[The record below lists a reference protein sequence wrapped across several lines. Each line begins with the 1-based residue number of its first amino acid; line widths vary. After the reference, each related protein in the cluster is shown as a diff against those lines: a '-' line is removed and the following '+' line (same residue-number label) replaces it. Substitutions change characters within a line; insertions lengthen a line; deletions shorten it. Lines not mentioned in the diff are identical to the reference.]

1 MTFNISLNK
10 ILPLAMWK
18 AKNVQICSQE
28 AYLPWSTVHKMQ
40 SNTSVSV
47 KSLVS
52 ALTSD
57 QMQLWYAFGFFT
69 QYQQLAQHIDRNRSW
84 MPFQR
89 DSEFSQNPNQSF
101 IGYVYKNS
109 LKSQLSFRINVRKA
123 NLNYIYIFICLSH
136 FLAELFSTPLR
147 QRYCCNIAGHHNLP
161 GEKFTQNTKNIN
173 KKELKR
179 NWLQNVG
186 QIFQKHVKTFN
197 MYSIFIYAA
206 LLMARGT
213 TYPKVSNIESFW
225 LLAFLASSSD
235 HWGRSFYSNN

>member
-1 MTFNISLNK
+1 
-10 ILPLAMWK
+10 MWK

-28 AYLPWSTVHKMQ
+28 AYLPWSTVHK
-40 SNTSVSV
+40 N
-47 KSLVS
+47 
-52 ALTSD
+52 AE
-57 QMQLWYAFGFFT
+57 
-69 QYQQLAQHIDRNRSW
+69 QHIGIRKKSC
-84 MPFQR
+84 
-89 DSEFSQNPNQSF
+89 
-101 IGYVYKNS
+101 IGSDIGSNAALVCFWILHPISAAGTTYWQKQILNAFPKRFRILSKIQINLLGIVYKNS

-123 NLNYIYIFICLSH
+123 NSNNIYIFICLSH

-173 KKELKR
+173 KKEIKR

>member
-1 MTFNISLNK
+1 MLFDSSPNISSWHN
-10 ILPLAMWK
+10 ILTETDPECLSK
-18 AKNVQICSQE
+18 EIQN
-28 AYLPWSTVHKMQ
+28 
-40 SNTSVSV
+40 
-47 KSLVS
+47 SLK
-52 ALTSD
+52 
-57 QMQLWYAFGFFT
+57 
-69 QYQQLAQHIDRNRSW
+69 
-84 MPFQR
+84 
-89 DSEFSQNPNQSF
+89 NPNQSF